1 MNRKNLQTIA
11 VKKNTAEAVDFSAS
25 PFRPLA
31 DFFKELCDR
40 RNRARLRLLIPP
52 TLVIGDGGRKL
63 YFTDPETGCRPTPC
77 SAALLPGRFPACAT
91 IRQPTPPPPL
101 GPRPASGSPGPEP
114 AGRRSNVRRLVGDE
128 CDDEAILR
136 AFAASRPAAPPPDEV
151 GPPGGAPYAVAKRAS
166 GGGNMVGV
174 LADAAALN
182 AALRSPDGP
191 MVIQRFVKPRGATSN
206 AGTLPLPCA
215 PAPKGGSLAIA
226 QGRALAFT
234 ELRGSNRAVAAR
246 SPSRRCGRCA
256 HAPRGTKSRRSS
268 CAATG
273 AYPRGTGVAARGRR
287 CGPGRGLGVCWPGR
301 VN

>member
-1 MNRKNLQTIA
+1 MWMNYALIM
-11 VKKNTAEAVDFSAS
+11 
-25 PFRPLA
+25 LA
-31 DFFKELCDR
+31 AGFG
-40 RNRARLRLLIPP
+40 IP
-52 TLVIGDGGRKL
+52 
-63 YFTDPETGCRPTPC
+63 
-77 SAALLPGRFPACAT
+77 
-91 IRQPTPPPPL
+91 
-101 GPRPASGSPGPEP
+101 
-114 AGRRSNVRRLVGDE
+114 
-128 CDDEAILR
+128 IL
-136 AFAASRPAAPPPDEV
+136 
-151 GPPGGAPYAVAKRAS
+151 
-166 GGGNMVGV
+166 
-174 LADAAALN
+174 AALN